1 MDAESGYG
9 LSYSLGKQAT
19 SHRGKVLW
27 NFSARREFTADMPV
41 RPLLRR
47 FPDIDFFVRRQRPY
61 RTGHLE
67 NWAMSAAFSAS
78 GVFRKRKQAEIEA
91 QAAEAANPE
100 PSPKTGLDLVVA
112 WSIIG
117 TFVIFASAVIYTME
131 AILMPVILA
140 IVIGMVLGLAADR
153 LAKFGLPPALGGLL
167 LAIVFVIGLFFLVN
181 ALIDPLTS
189 LAGQA
194 PGILERAI
202 ERVLPLIQRFEWAKT
217 AIAGT
222 DEKAVTDVA
231 IQNAGAMLGL
241 VASGVTPAFIQ
252 TMIFMAALGLFLVGR
267 GHLRKTIILAFATR
281 ERRLAAI
288 RIMNA
293 TENAVGFYFST
304 ASIIYMVLGLITTAI
319 AFLGGLTMAPL
330 WGLFAFVSSFIPYLG
345 VTIMTVALLC
355 AGLMTHDALLLA
367 LAPAAA
373 FFLLHLVMENLV
385 TPAILGHRL
394 EINPFLIFLAIIF
407 WTWMWG
413 AVGAMLALPLSLIAM
428 TIFNEVRT
436 QPPERQ
442 LPG

>member
-1 MDAESGYG
+1 MGA
-9 LSYSLGKQAT
+9 
-19 SHRGKVLW
+19 
-27 NFSARREFTADMPV
+27 
-41 RPLLRR
+41 
-47 FPDIDFFVRRQRPY
+47 FP
-61 RTGHLE
+61 
-67 NWAMSAAFSAS
+67 AS
-78 GVFRKRKQAEIEA
+78 GLIKQRKQAEIETR
-91 QAAEAANPE
+91 AAEAAP
-100 PSPKTGLDLVVA
+100 PQTAPKTGLDLVVA
-112 WSIIG
+112 WSIVG
-117 TFVIFASAVIYTME
+117 TFIIFASAVIYMME
-131 AILMPVILA
+131 AILMPVTLA
-140 IVIGMVLGLAADR
+140 IVVGMVLGLAADR
-153 LAKFGLPPALGGLL
+153 LANFGLPPVLGGLL
-167 LAIVFVIGLFFLVN
+167 LALVFVVGLFFLIN
-181 ALIDPLTS
+181 AIIEPLTS

-194 PGILERAI
+194 PAMLEGVI
-202 ERVLPLIQRFEWAKT
+202 ERVLPYLQRFEWARL

-222 DEKAVTDVA
+222 NQKAMTDVV

-241 VASGVTPAFIQ
+241 VASGITPAFIQ
-252 TMIFMAALGLFLVGR
+252 IMIFLAALGLFLVGR
-267 GHLRKTIILAFATR
+267 AHLRKTIILAFATR

-304 ASIIYMVLGLITTAI
+304 ASLIYLVLGTITAAI
-319 AFLGGLTMAPL
+319 TFVGGLAMAPV

-345 VTIMTVALLC
+345 VTIMTIALLC

-367 LAPAAA
+367 LAPAAG
-373 FFLLHLVMENLV
+373 FFILHLVMENIV

-394 EINPFLIFLAIIF
+394 EINPFLIFIAIIF

>member
-1 MDAESGYG
+1 MERQTMNAALPGSGIF
-9 LSYSLGKQAT
+9 K
-19 SHRGKVLW
+19 
-27 NFSARREFTADMPV
+27 
-41 RPLLRR
+41 
-47 FPDIDFFVRRQRPY
+47 
-61 RTGHLE
+61 
-67 NWAMSAAFSAS
+67 
-78 GVFRKRKQAEIEA
+78 KRKQADIEI
-91 QAAEAANPE
+91 QVAEAEIPE
-100 PSPKTGLDLVVA
+100 TSAKTGLDLVVA
-112 WSIIG
+112 WSVVG
-117 TFVIFASAVIYTME
+117 TFIILASAAIYMME
-131 AILMPVILA
+131 AILMPVTLA
-140 IVIGMVLGLAADR
+140 IVVGMVLGLAADR
-153 LAKFGLPPALGGLL
+153 LAQFGLPPALGGLL
-167 LAIVFVIGLFFLVN
+167 LAIIFVVGLFFLIN
-181 ALIDPLTS
+181 ALIEPLTS

-194 PGILERAI
+194 PGILERAV
-202 ERVLPLIQRFEWAKT
+202 ERILPYIQRFEWAKT

-222 DEKAVTDVA
+222 DGKAVTDVA

-241 VASGVTPAFIQ
+241 IAAGVTPAFIQ
-252 TMIFMAALGLFLVGR
+252 TLIFMAALGLFLVGR
-267 GHLRKTIILAFATR
+267 AHLRKTIILAFATR
-281 ERRLAAI
+281 DRRLAAI

-304 ASIIYMVLGLITTAI
+304 ASLIYVVLGSVTAAI
-319 AFLGGLTMAPL
+319 AFVGGLTMAPL
-330 WGLFAFVSSFIPYLG
+330 WGLFAFISSFIPYLG

-367 LAPAAA
+367 LAPAAG

-436 QPPERQ
+436 QPPDRQ

>member
-1 MDAESGYG
+1 MG
-9 LSYSLGKQAT
+9 
-19 SHRGKVLW
+19 
-27 NFSARREFTADMPV
+27 
-41 RPLLRR
+41 
-47 FPDIDFFVRRQRPY
+47 
-61 RTGHLE
+61 
-67 NWAMSAAFSAS
+67 AALAGS
-78 GVFRKRKQAEIEA
+78 GVFRKRKLAELEA
-91 QAAEAANPE
+91 QVAAADIPE
-100 PSPKTGLDLVVA
+100 TSAKTGLDLVVA
-112 WSIIG
+112 WSIVG
-117 TFVIFASAVIYTME
+117 TFIIFACGVIYMME
-131 AILMPVILA
+131 SILMPVTLA
-140 IVIGMVLGLAADR
+140 IVVGMVLGLAADR
-153 LAKFGLPPALGGLL
+153 LAHFGLPPALGGLL
-167 LAIVFVIGLFFLVN
+167 LAAIFVVGLFFLIN
-181 ALIDPLTS
+181 ALIEPLTS

-202 ERVLPLIQRFEWAKT
+202 ERILPYIQRFEWAKV

-231 IQNAGAMLGL
+231 IQNAGTMLGL
-241 VASGVTPAFIQ
+241 VAAGVTPAFIQ
-252 TMIFMAALGLFLVGR
+252 TLIFMAALGLFLVGR

-281 ERRLAAI
+281 DRRLAAI

-304 ASIIYMVLGLITTAI
+304 ASLIYLVLGTITAAI
-319 AFLGGLTMAPL
+319 AFVGGLTMAPL

-345 VTIMTVALLC
+345 VTVMTVALLC

-373 FFLLHLVMENLV
+373 FFILHLVMENLV

-413 AVGAMLALPLSLIAM
+413 AVGAMLAMPLSLIAM

>member
-1 MDAESGYG
+1 
-9 LSYSLGKQAT
+9 
-19 SHRGKVLW
+19 
-27 NFSARREFTADMPV
+27 
-41 RPLLRR
+41 
-47 FPDIDFFVRRQRPY
+47 
-61 RTGHLE
+61 
-67 NWAMSAAFSAS
+67 MSAALPGIFKQ
-78 GVFRKRKQAEIEA
+78 RQHLKQAEIEA
-91 QAAEAANPE
+91 QAAEADIPE
-100 PSPKTGLDLVVA
+100 TSLKTGLDLVVA
-112 WSIIG
+112 WSIVG
-117 TFVIFASAVIYTME
+117 TFIIFASAVIYMME
-131 AILMPVILA
+131 AILMPITLA

-153 LAKFGLPPALGGLL
+153 LAQFGLPPVLGGLL
-167 LAIVFVIGLFFLVN
+167 LAIIFVVGLFFLID
-181 ALIDPLTS
+181 ALIEPLTS

-202 ERVLPLIQRFEWAKT
+202 ERILPFIERYEWAKV

-222 DEKAVTDVA
+222 DEKAVADAA
-231 IQNAGAMLGL
+231 IQNAGTMLGL

-252 TMIFMAALGLFLVGR
+252 TLIFLAALGLFLVGR
-267 GHLRKTIILAFATR
+267 AHLRKTIILAFATR
-281 ERRLAAI
+281 DRRLAAI

-304 ASIIYMVLGLITTAI
+304 ASVIYLVLGTITAVI
-319 AFLGGLTMAPL
+319 AFAGGLAVAPL

-345 VTIMTVALLC
+345 VTAMTIALLC

-373 FFLLHLVMENLV
+373 FFMLHLVMENLV

-394 EINPFLIFLAIIF
+394 EINPFLVFLAIMF

-428 TIFNEVRT
+428 TIFNEVRAS
-436 QPPERQ
+436 QPERQ

>member
-1 MDAESGYG
+1 
-9 LSYSLGKQAT
+9 
-19 SHRGKVLW
+19 
-27 NFSARREFTADMPV
+27 
-41 RPLLRR
+41 
-47 FPDIDFFVRRQRPY
+47 
-61 RTGHLE
+61 
-67 NWAMSAAFSAS
+67 MSAALPGS
-78 GVFRKRKQAEIEA
+78 GIFRKRKQAEAEA
-91 QAAEAANPE
+91 QVAAADIPQT
-100 PSPKTGLDLVVA
+100 SPKTGLDLVVA
-112 WSIIG
+112 WSVVG
-117 TFVIFASAVIYTME
+117 TFVILASTAIYMME
-131 AILMPVILA
+131 AILMPVTLA

-153 LAKFGLPPALGGLL
+153 LAQFGLPPVLGGLL
-167 LAIVFVIGLFFLVN
+167 LAAIFVVGLFFLIN
-181 ALIDPLTS
+181 ALIEPLTS

-202 ERVLPLIQRFEWAKT
+202 ERILPYIQRFEWAKT

-222 DEKAVTDVA
+222 NEKAVTDVA

-252 TMIFMAALGLFLVGR
+252 TLIFLAALGLFLVGR
-267 GHLRKTIILAFATR
+267 AHLRKTIILAFATR
-281 ERRLAAI
+281 DRRLAAI

-304 ASIIYMVLGLITTAI
+304 AGIIYMILGTITVAI
-319 AFLGGLTMAPL
+319 AFVGGLSVAPL
-330 WGLFAFVSSFIPYLG
+330 WGLFAFVACFIPYLG

-355 AGLMTHDALLLA
+355 AGLMTHDVLLLA

-436 QPPERQ
+436 HPPERQ